1 MEMWCFLNPYSMFGK
16 PKYECHVFNFI
27 QKFLVFL
34 FLLFFFFSNLSLT
47 CDELSWKHRCAL
59 VVESGESS
67 V

>member
-1 MEMWCFLNPYSMFGK
+1 MSVMSLILFRSFWFFCF
-16 PKYECHVFNFI
+16 
-27 QKFLVFL
+27 
-34 FLLFFFFSNLSLT
+34 FFSFFSNLSLT

>member
-1 MEMWCFLNPYSMFGK
+1 MRVMSL
-16 PKYECHVFNFI
+16 I
-27 QKFLVFL
+27 L
-34 FLLFFFFSNLSLT
+34 FRGFFFLSFFFSSNLSLT

>member
-1 MEMWCFLNPYSMFGK
+1 MFLK
-16 PKYECHVFNFI
+16 PIQYVFI
-27 QKFLVFL
+27 QKFWVFL
-34 FLLFFFFSNLSLT
+34 FLFFFFPNLSLT

>member
-1 MEMWCFLNPYSMFGK
+1 MFGK

-34 FLLFFFFSNLSLT
+34 FLLFFFFSNLLLT